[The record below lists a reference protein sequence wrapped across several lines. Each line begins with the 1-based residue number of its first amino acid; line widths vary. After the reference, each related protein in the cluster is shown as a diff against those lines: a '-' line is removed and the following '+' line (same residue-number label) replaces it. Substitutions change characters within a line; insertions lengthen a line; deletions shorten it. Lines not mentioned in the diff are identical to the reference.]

1 MYPRSPGDLTLV
13 SVSQALAID
22 PNSVASIE
30 TEVIGQG
37 VGLLCQLARVKFAYR
52 SGAHGP
58 RSVIAKFPAA
68 HEQTRDL
75 ARQFKFY
82 EREVN
87 FYKHLGKEISL
98 SSARCLYASH
108 DLLSDDF
115 LLLLEDLG
123 DRRLGD
129 QLKGCSSEEAFAA
142 IRQIATFH
150 AEWWDNPKLQ
160 TLDWIPLGESDLNKG
175 GCALYPIAWPLFLQ
189 QYGSNLSDDMR
200 RNGER
205 LAEQIVGMLDRSRD
219 RPRTLCHGDYRLDN
233 FFFGV
238 RPEQAPL
245 TVVDWQIAV
254 RSVGTYDV
262 GYFIS
267 QSAPPSLRREI
278 ELDLLRAYH
287 DRLVELGIRNY
298 SFSDCI
304 EDYRWTLMFCLCY
317 PVIGG
322 GLGDV
327 SNERG
332 VALAQA
338 MTDRCVSAIR
348 DWKAHEFL
356 TST

>member
-1 MYPRSPGDLTLV
+1 MYPRSPADLTV
-13 SVSQALAID
+13 SNISQALSID
-22 PNSVASIE
+22 PASITSVE

-37 VGLLCQLARVKFAYR
+37 VGILCQLARVKLSYR
-52 SGAHGP
+52 GSAHGP
-58 RSVIAKFPAA
+58 KSVIAKFPAA
-68 HEQTRDL
+68 IEQTRGL

-87 FYKHLGKEISL
+87 FYKHLGKEVTL
-98 SSARCLYASH
+98 PSARCLYASH
-108 DLLSDDF
+108 DLLTDDF

-129 QLKGCSSEEAFAA
+129 QLKGCSAEDAFAA
-142 IRQIATFH
+142 VRQIATFH
-150 AEWWDNPKLQ
+150 AEWWDSPKLK
-160 TLDWIPLGESDLNKG
+160 TIDWVPLGESDLNKG
-175 GCALYPIAWPLFLQ
+175 GCALYPIAWPMFLQ

-200 RNGER
+200 RVGER
-205 LAEQIVGMLDRSRD
+205 LSDQIVGMLDSFKD

-238 RPEQAPL
+238 RPEQAAL
-245 TVVDWQIAV
+245 TVIDWQIAV
-254 RSVGTYDV
+254 QGTGTYDV
-262 GYFIS
+262 GYFVS
-267 QSAPPSLRREI
+267 QSASPSLRREI

-287 DRLVELGIRNY
+287 DRLVELGVKNY
-298 SFSDCI
+298 SFGDCLD
-304 EDYRWTLMFCLCY
+304 DYRWTLMFCLCY

-348 DWKAHEFL
+348 DWKAFEYL
-356 TST
+356 KS